1 MGVNYIYLK
10 NVYQLIFY
18 TGKPI
23 KSFSHYYHVIQ
34 KGDIH
39 RQLTYSGEKVKTI
52 LLQLQLL
59 KEEFEMEKPLH
70 IMEQLDYLFTHNQPH
85 SYSELNS
92 LVEEVMNM
100 HQKFIQ
106 SDEEMIKSYGIEQ
119 ERLLIESRM
128 MRN

>member
-1 MGVNYIYLK
+1 
-10 NVYQLIFY
+10 
-18 TGKPI
+18 
-23 KSFSHYYHVIQ
+23 
-34 KGDIH
+34 
-39 RQLTYSGEKVKTI
+39 
-52 LLQLQLL
+52 
-59 KEEFEMEKPLH
+59 
-70 IMEQLDYLFTHNQPH
+70 MEQLDYLSTHNQPH

>member
-1 MGVNYIYLK
+1 ML
-10 NVYQLIFY
+10 
-18 TGKPI
+18 
-23 KSFSHYYHVIQ
+23 H
-34 KGDIH
+34 
-39 RQLTYSGEKVKTI
+39 
-52 LLQLQLL
+52 LQLL
-59 KEEFEMEKPLH
+59 KEEFKA
-70 IMEQLDYLFTHNQPH
+70 ITYNGTIGLFTHNQPH

>member
-1 MGVNYIYLK
+1 
-10 NVYQLIFY
+10 
-18 TGKPI
+18 
-23 KSFSHYYHVIQ
+23 
-34 KGDIH
+34 
-39 RQLTYSGEKVKTI
+39 
-52 LLQLQLL
+52 
-59 KEEFEMEKPLH
+59 
-70 IMEQLDYLFTHNQPH
+70 MEQLDYLFTHNQPH
-85 SYSELNS
+85 SYSELKS

>member
-1 MGVNYIYLK
+1 
-10 NVYQLIFY
+10 
-18 TGKPI
+18 
-23 KSFSHYYHVIQ
+23 
-34 KGDIH
+34 
-39 RQLTYSGEKVKTI
+39 
-52 LLQLQLL
+52 
-59 KEEFEMEKPLH
+59 
-70 IMEQLDYLFTHNQPH
+70 MEQLDYLFTHNQSH

-128 MRN
+128 MRNIIKIVFGLSHVVKYKLRVSFIILLKI

>member
-1 MGVNYIYLK
+1 
-10 NVYQLIFY
+10 
-18 TGKPI
+18 
-23 KSFSHYYHVIQ
+23 
-34 KGDIH
+34 
-39 RQLTYSGEKVKTI
+39 
-52 LLQLQLL
+52 
-59 KEEFEMEKPLH
+59 
-70 IMEQLDYLFTHNQPH
+70 MEQLGYLFTHNQPH

-128 MRN
+128 MRNWEEGIKRGKLESAKKLIEEKYHQDSLWIESCSEIQIESVFHYIIENISYHELKNKVCCIENEI

>member
-1 MGVNYIYLK
+1 
-10 NVYQLIFY
+10 
-18 TGKPI
+18 
-23 KSFSHYYHVIQ
+23 
-34 KGDIH
+34 
-39 RQLTYSGEKVKTI
+39 
-52 LLQLQLL
+52 
-59 KEEFEMEKPLH
+59 
-70 IMEQLDYLFTHNQPH
+70 MEQLGYLFTYNQPH